1 MKSNERFLQEAFFKK
16 TTYQDKLNKKLPA
29 YTPYGDPKSPASA
42 SFAISDASE
51 LRRRLTS
58 GLGVSFANNS
68 IKAMSNKAIK
78 TFPIIVSD
86 TLEPETIVMLKR
98 YLEEQYADYINLMI
112 SNKVIDIA
120 DFKTGQD
127 NGNIAIQAIDS
138 ISGPDFS
145 SDRVARKAR
154 DTGSV
159 GISDFLTNVPIYNL
173 LRQESCNITC
183 GNDLV
188 DTLLE
193 GAMIVPSENVADLI
207 QIITEFEKP
216 TPREED
222 ANGKAT
228 GREPLDVSKKYEYL
242 NKEKVDKDG
251 NTARKREL
259 IQRSE
264 LDKKSSGYDD
274 GETLAGL
281 TSARATV
288 LGVAGKNGRVLGAT
302 SRLEKIM
309 DRTTADIIYAPGN
322 EHIRDRFEKA
332 SVLLVSRKISGQ
344 EYCNYLR
351 TRLGVPVSG
360 SIAAQIC
367 SVYRASDVQYRTS
380 ENLNKVQVKWINKS
394 LDDTSPE
401 YFKAM
406 NKIGRSTL
414 GFILGAS
421 AGAGVGTY
429 AGIKLLNH
437 AKDNVTLKP
446 QDPPTQPDKPQQP
459 DEPIQPENNPILL
472 AVAQAPIWAVPLAGA
487 LAGTGLAIAI
497 RAFIKARLKAKKKK
511 ENLLKTEGWERVE
524 KLIDDMDQ
532 NWRELKLKV
541 TGSTHNINKQPQKK
555 DDDKT
560 VKDEKDEETIS
571 KKEYDDAIRKM
582 KEFKD
587 KLEKALKQGKPINES
602 EYSITD
608 GFILTESEWNETI
621 ELIREGFNDDPELKR
636 LMEAE
641 LLDETL
647 LSEKPITIDD
657 YLGKVK
663 SKQIVYDPKEMM
675 VTPAYSARSQYAYG
689 SAEYDRREAKDRKYN
704 APLIMTIRFKERLD
718 DGKFADNEMTAV
730 IGILGV
736 VIRVPSDEMK
746 TILKSNAEG
755 NTLKGFL
762 GSSTIGNT
770 IADLLSTTKLKSDVE
785 KLPISADVWH
795 NMEKIGHLAL
805 ANKLGGKQ
813 AHNISNAHIIF
824 SQKEIDDLRN
834 ETGIDYIKDKK
845 LAEQLLKRYAA
856 FSVMI
861 ANDPS
866 ERVYVFDDPDNISW
880 NVIPYSA
887 IRNRDSSDQLTSALI
902 RASQGRL

>member
-16 TTYQDKLNKKLPA
+16 TTYQDKLNKKLPS
-29 YTPYGDPKSPASA
+29 YTPYGDSKAPASA
-42 SFAISDASE
+42 SFAINDASE
-51 LRRRLTS
+51 LKRRLTS

-183 GNDLV
+183 GNELV

-193 GAMIVPSENVADLI
+193 GAMIVPSENAADLI

-216 TPREED
+216 TEREKD
-222 ANGKAT
+222 ALKKAT
-228 GREPLDVSKKYEYL
+228 DREPLDVSKKYEYL

-259 IQRSE
+259 LQRSK
-264 LDKKSSGYDD
+264 LDTNSSGYDD
-274 GETLAGL
+274 GEALAGL

-332 SVLLVSRKISGQ
+332 GVLVVSRKISGQ

-351 TRLGVPVSG
+351 TRLGIPVSG
-360 SIAAQIC
+360 SVAAQIC
-367 SVYRASDVQYRTS
+367 SVYRANDVQYRTS
-380 ENLNKVQVKWINKS
+380 ENISAKQARWINKS

-406 NKIGRSTL
+406 NTIGRSTL
-414 GFILGAS
+414 SYVAAGAVG
-421 AGAGVGTY
+421 AGAGLGLSALAASSSIAGGAAAGGLVGGGAVGGGAA
-429 AGIKLLNH
+429 AGGTV
-437 AKDNVTLKP
+437 AGGSG
-446 QDPPTQPDKPQQP
+446 
-459 DEPIQPENNPILL
+459 LL
-472 AVAQAPIWAVPLAGA
+472 AAIAAAPVWAPVVAGA
-487 LAGTGLAIAI
+487 LTGTALSVAINAI
-497 RAFIKARLKAKKKK
+497 IKARRKKLEK
-511 ENLLKTEGWERVE
+511 LKTEGWERVE
-524 KLIDDMDQ
+524 KLIDEMDQ

-541 TGSTHNINKQPQKK
+541 TGSTHNSNKQPQKK

-560 VKDEKDEETIS
+560 VKTEKDEETIS
-571 KKEYDDAIRKM
+571 KKEYDDVVRKM
-582 KEFKD
+582 NEFKK
-587 KLEKALKQGKPINES
+587 KLEIALKQGKPINES
-602 EYSITD
+602 NYSISD
-608 GFILTESEWNETI
+608 GVLLTESEWNETI
-621 ELIREGFNDDPELKR
+621 DMISEELHNDAELNL

-641 LLDETL
+641 LLNESL

-663 SKQIVYDPKEMM
+663 AKQIVYDPKEMM

-770 IADLLSTTKLKSDVE
+770 IADLLSTTKLKSDIE

-856 FSVMI
+856 FSIMI

-902 RASQGRL
+902 RASQGRI